1 MADKNWKLIA
11 ENRKARFDFFIEDQY
26 EAGMVLVGTE
36 VKSVRLGRVNLKD
49 SYAKIV
55 NGEVFVYQM
64 HIGAYPFA
72 YYDNHEP
79 LRIRKLLLHSTE
91 IRKLTAKLNE
101 QGFTL
106 IPLRVY
112 IKDGKIKMTLGLAR
126 ESVNTTS
133 VIPSASAIRT
143 GNFDGSAKNF
153 DRHP

>member
-1 MADKNWKLIA
+1 LADKNWKLIA

-126 ESVNTTS
+126 GKRKYDKRDT
-133 VIPSASAIRT
+133 IRKR
-143 GNFDGSAKNF
+143 DQ
-153 DRHP
+153 DRELRRVRKEL

>member
-49 SYAKIV
+49 SYAKII

-126 ESVNTTS
+126 GKRKYDKRDT
-133 VIPSASAIRT
+133 IRKR
-143 GNFDGSAKNF
+143 DQ
-153 DRHP
+153 DRELRRVRKEL